1 MKKAISLL
9 LFGLVGLILSSIGY
23 ALSFSYD
30 NEGSSIEVS
39 FSNEYLVMMIVFV
52 FLIAL
57 GAILIEEGRQKTNL
71 AYIKPILLI
80 VIGIIVFLNWLGIAI
95 QDLVSTGFLESLEPL
110 LIAATGAF
118 VLSLGLFEFKKEIT
132 QP

>member
-118 VLSLGLFEFKKEIT
+118 VLSLGLFEFNKEIT